1 MERELASS
9 QKDKDLPS
17 IKDRCGLL
25 VLHRTQASFLH
36 QSGPL
41 IPGCLQLSKKEQ
53 LSSSRRISHHRSRL
67 PWVSPWEKRERKVA
81 GPRGARAKHSLSE
94 VGGMILMGSTRLK
107 PYHPPSTGSGL
118 FLVFLFHLNEN
129 FAVPLLSQ
137 HR

>member
-9 QKDKDLPS
+9 QKEKDPPS
-17 IKDRCGLL
+17 IKDRRGLL

-41 IPGCLQLSKKEQ
+41 IPGCLQPSKKEQ

-81 GPRGARAKHSLSE
+81 GPRGARAKHSLLE
-94 VGGMILMGSTRLK
+94 VGGMLMGSTRLK
-107 PYHPPSTGSGL
+107 PYHPPSTGSG
-118 FLVFLFHLNEN
+118 FVLVFLFHLNEN